1 MREDFRTQLHQTA
14 PTACLRWW
22 QATEEDQSCVLGKRE
37 TEAGATAQDEQGL
50 SLCTAG
56 LGSAQLLIRFQL
68 L

>member
-56 LGSAQLLIRFQL
+56 
-68 L
+68 